1 MGQTASDGW
10 VSFPAETGV
19 ARDVRQRS
27 AYQRTGMT
35 RSGLGGVVAAL
46 GTTAVLALAAVL
58 TLVFAATLAVAVVLS
73 GALIAVYT
81 LTHRRRPQGVLIEAR
96 RVGHSW
102 VAYGWD
108 QRPR

>member
-1 MGQTASDGW
+1 MGQAASNGW
-10 VSFPAETGV
+10 VSFPAEAGAVHESPTRIGP
-19 ARDVRQRS
+19 
-27 AYQRTGMT
+27 T
-35 RSGLGGVVAAL
+35 RSGLGRIAAAL
-46 GTTAVLALAAVL
+46 GTATAVTLAAVL

>member
-10 VSFPAETGV
+10 VGFRTEVGAV
-19 ARDVRQRS
+19 RDNRQRTDVS
-27 AYQRTGMT
+27 R
-35 RSGLGGVVAAL
+35 RGLGRIAAGLGTAAAL
-46 GTTAVLALAAVL
+46 MLAGVL
-58 TLVFAATLAVAVVLS
+58 TLVFAATLAVVLVLS
-73 GALIAVYT
+73 TALIAIYT
-81 LTHRRRPQGVLIEAR
+81 LTHRRPQGVLIEAR

>member
-1 MGQTASDGW
+1 MDQAASEGW
-10 VSFPAETGV
+10 VSFPGESGAPQGDRRRV
-19 ARDVRQRS
+19 GAARK
-27 AYQRTGMT
+27 
-35 RSGLGGVVAAL
+35 GLSWIAG
-46 GTTAVLALAAVL
+46 ALATAIAVTLAAFL
-58 TLVFAATLAVAVVLS
+58 TLVFAATLAVFVVLS
-73 GALIAVYT
+73 GALIAVYG

>member
-1 MGQTASDGW
+1 MT
-10 VSFPAETGV
+10 
-19 ARDVRQRS
+19 
-27 AYQRTGMT
+27 RTG
-35 RSGLGGVVAAL
+35 LGNIAAAP
-46 GTTAVLALAAVL
+46 GTAAALALAAIL
-58 TLVFAATLAVAVVLS
+58 TLVFAATPAGAVVLS

>member
-10 VSFPAETGV
+10 VSFPAETGSV
-19 ARDVRQRS
+19 RDVRQRDG
-27 AYQRTGMT
+27 YQRTGVSRM
-35 RSGLGGVVAAL
+35 GLGNIAAAL
-46 GTTAVLALAAVL
+46 GTAAALALAAVL

-96 RVGHSW
+96 R
-102 VAYGWD
+102 AA
-108 QRPR
+108 